1 MTKYKHSTFPL
12 QNEDNYLLYLKRF
25 ELQQAVRLLT
35 HKENVS
41 EPYNNMTEL
50 AIPDPA

>member
-1 MTKYKHSTFPL
+1 MTKYKLSSFPL
-12 QNEDNYLLYLKRF
+12 QNEDNYLLHPKDWCAK
-25 ELQQAVRLLT
+25 AVRLLT

-41 EPYNNMTEL
+41 EPYFILTEL